1 MQTQTNG
8 ISKLTQGQ
16 ITERNQYFYLDINR
30 SDGSALSLNSRD
42 HAYAVVGP
50 QTNTITGRAVT
61 VAPLLDWSNNSITLA
76 YAGVDYDPDDLGDW
90 MAGGYWLHAT
100 GDWRNGQINGIE
112 VGAIADGPEFS
123 DASNLPN
130 SSTATYRGE
139 ASGLYA
145 GIYGNDPGFLVPSGT
160 MEIGEYTGDFQA
172 TANFQTLAV
181 SGSITNVYTEGY
193 VVYPDGSEV
202 IDSGDSDLTASLRGR
217 IESSGR
223 ITGSV
228 LPSSPSLNITTRSG
242 SWGSQLSSISD
253 VSENPRAMVGTHGG
267 RVTSSGGT
275 EVVFIGA
282 HYGTTGRLE

>member
-8 ISKLTQGQ
+8 ISRLTQGQ

-30 SDGSALSLNSRD
+30 SDGSTLSLNSRD

-50 QTNTITGRAVT
+50 QTNTITGRTVT

-123 DASNLPN
+123 GTSNLPN

-145 GIYGNDPGFLVPSGT
+145 GVYGNDPGFLVPSGT
-160 MEIGEYTGDFQA
+160 VEIGEYTGDFQA

-181 SGSITNVYTEGY
+181 SGSITNFYTEGY
-193 VVYPDGSEV
+193 VVYPDGREV
-202 IDSGDSDLTASLRGR
+202 IDSGDSDLTVSLRGR

-228 LPSSPSLNITTRSG
+228 LTSSPSLNITTRSG

-253 VSENPRAMVGTHGG
+253 VSGNPRTMVGTHGG
-267 RVTSSGGT
+267 RATSSGGT
-275 EVVFIGA
+275 EVAFIGA